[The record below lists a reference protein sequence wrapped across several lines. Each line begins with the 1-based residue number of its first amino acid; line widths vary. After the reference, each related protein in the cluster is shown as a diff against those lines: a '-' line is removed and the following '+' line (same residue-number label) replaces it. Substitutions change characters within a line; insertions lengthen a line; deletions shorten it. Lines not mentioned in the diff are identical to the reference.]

1 MAENR
6 KAATEIG
13 QRIYTRRKQLG
24 MTQEQLCE
32 MAGTTPQAIS
42 NYERGERE
50 LKASA
55 VVKIQNCR
63 GTARQLRLAADR
75 ARHRRCAG
83 RLCRPFAGK
92 EKNRRRHFEPLRPAG
107 PIKRA
112 SLYGCSETVEK
123 AG

>member
-50 LKASA
+50 LKAST
-55 VVKIQNCR
+55 VVKIAEALHVSCDWLLTGR
-63 GTARQLRLAADR
+63 DPGGVHPALAGLSPEKRKIAEEILHLCAQL
-75 ARHRRCAG
+75 
-83 RLCRPFAGK
+83 GK
-92 EKNRRRHFEPLRPAG
+92 
-107 PIKRA
+107 
-112 SLYGCSETVEK
+112 
-123 AG
+123 

>member
-55 VVKIQNCR
+55 VVKIAEALHVSCDWLLTGR
-63 GTARQLRLAADR
+63 GADGAPAA
-75 ARHRRCAG
+75 
-83 RLCRPFAGK
+83 FAGLSP
-92 EKNRRRHFEPLRPAG
+92 EKRKIAEDILNLCAQLGR
-107 PIKRA
+107 
-112 SLYGCSETVEK
+112 
-123 AG
+123 

>member
-24 MTQEQLCE
+24 MTQ
-32 MAGTTPQAIS
+32 AIS

-55 VVKIQNCR
+55 VVKIAEALHVSCDWLLTGR
-63 GTARQLRLAADR
+63 GTDGAPAA
-75 ARHRRCAG
+75 
-83 RLCRPFAGK
+83 FAGLSP
-92 EKNRRRHFEPLRPAG
+92 EKRKIAEDILNLCARLGR
-107 PIKRA
+107 
-112 SLYGCSETVEK
+112 
-123 AG
+123 